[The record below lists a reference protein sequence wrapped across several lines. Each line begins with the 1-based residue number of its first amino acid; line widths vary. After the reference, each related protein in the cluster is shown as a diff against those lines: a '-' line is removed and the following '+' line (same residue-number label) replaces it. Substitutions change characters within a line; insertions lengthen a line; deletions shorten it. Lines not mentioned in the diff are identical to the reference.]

1 MAGRLLANLIVAG
14 GGILIRA
21 AAQAYK
27 QAIVNAQRSGVTA
40 ESVKAAASRTRQMSL
55 EEAEKILGINSSM
68 SYDEVLKKYNHLF
81 ENNEKFGTFYLQ
93 SKVYRARERLEQEW
107 GVNLEEAQQQKE
119 QPQQQT
125 QQHGQDPQQ

>member
-1 MAGRLLANLIVAG
+1 M
-14 GGILIRA
+14 
-21 AAQAYK
+21 Q
-27 QAIVNAQRSGVTA
+27 
-40 ESVKAAASRTRQMSL
+40 
-55 EEAEKILGINSSM
+55 
-68 SYDEVLKKYNHLF
+68 KYNHLF

-125 QQHGQDPQQ
+125 QQHGQDSQQ